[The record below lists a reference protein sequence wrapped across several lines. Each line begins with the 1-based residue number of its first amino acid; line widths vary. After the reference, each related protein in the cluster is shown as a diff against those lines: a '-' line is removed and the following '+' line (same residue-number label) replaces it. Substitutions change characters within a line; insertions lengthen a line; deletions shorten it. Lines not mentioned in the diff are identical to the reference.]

1 MCSLVVTKWFVFLHF
16 PHNSIYLY
24 FRFDYFNLEIDR
36 NICMECWNIQKMMEW
51 IVSVA
56 MVILFL
62 IEINPLAQARIM
74 SFHATTNSFRCK
86 LI

>member
-1 MCSLVVTKWFVFLHF
+1 
-16 PHNSIYLY
+16 
-24 FRFDYFNLEIDR
+24 
-36 NICMECWNIQKMMEW
+36 MMEW

-62 IEINPLAQARIM
+62 IEINQLAQARIM
-74 SFHATTNSFRCK
+74 SFHATMNSFRFK